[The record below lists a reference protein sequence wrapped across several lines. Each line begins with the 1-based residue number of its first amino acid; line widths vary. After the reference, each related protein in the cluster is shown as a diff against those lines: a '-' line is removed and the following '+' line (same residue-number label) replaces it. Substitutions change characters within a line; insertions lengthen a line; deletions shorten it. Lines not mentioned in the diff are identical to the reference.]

1 MISVG
6 AFFVMKYNE
15 FLEYI
20 YQRYSGNV
28 KLGLDR
34 ITGILQ
40 EMDNPQDSLQGIH
53 VGGTNGKGSTC
64 AACEALLLEHDL
76 HTGLNTSP
84 HLIDYCERFRIDRQ
98 NVPFDRILDIFHRYE
113 ILYERWDASFF
124 EITTAIAFQLFREEQ
139 VKAAVIEVGLGGR
152 LDATNLFTPRVAAIT
167 TIGLDHVKTLG
178 ETPELIAFE
187 KAGIIKSEVPVVL
200 GRIDASPLE
209 VILKQAQFMEAPT
222 YLIDHDFFVTNVVN
236 SAEGV
241 RFDYQFGDFQ
251 LKGIRSNLLGRH
263 QAVNMSIALT
273 AFLLYSRSAGI
284 TPGGD
289 LIRSALGKVLWMGR
303 MQLLQNNPTVI
314 VDGAHNLQGV
324 EVFVNNLQELFP
336 GRKLRFVVS
345 ILADKNYKAMLS
357 SMSSLAEVFYISKNE
372 SERAAEIED
381 QAAVVRELGIAC
393 RTAPTVREA
402 FLQASSEAGP
412 EDVIIGAGSLYTVAE
427 ILSLY

>member
-1 MISVG
+1 M
-6 AFFVMKYNE
+6 MKYNE

-20 YQRYSGNV
+20 YKRYSGNV

-64 AACEALLLEHDL
+64 AASEALLLEHGL

-98 NVPFDRILDIFHRYE
+98 NVSFERILDIFHRFE
-113 ILYERWDASFF
+113 ALFEQWDASFF
-124 EITTAIAFQLFREEQ
+124 EITTAIAFQLFKEEQ

-152 LDATNLFTPRVAAIT
+152 LDATNLFTPQVSAIT
-167 TIGLDHVKTLG
+167 TIGLDHTKTLG
-178 ETPELIAFE
+178 ETLELIAFE
-187 KAGIIKSEVPVVL
+187 KAGIIKPKVPVVL
-200 GRIDASPLE
+200 GRLDASPLE
-209 VILKQAQFMEAPT
+209 VILKQADLMEAPIF
-222 YLIDHDFFVTNVVN
+222 LIGRDFFVTDVVS
-236 SAEGV
+236 SAQGV
-241 RFDYQFGDFQ
+241 RFDYRFGDFQ
-251 LKGIRSNLLGRH
+251 MKEIQSNLLGRH
-263 QAVNMSIALT
+263 QAANMSIALT
-273 AFLLYSRSAGI
+273 AFLLYCRATGI
-284 TPGGD
+284 TPRED

-303 MQLLQNNPTVI
+303 MQLLQSKPTVI

-324 EVFVNNLQELFP
+324 EVFVSNLQELFP

-345 ILADKNYKAMLS
+345 ILADKDYQAMLS

-381 QAAVVRELGIAC
+381 QAAVVRELGINC
-393 RTAPTVREA
+393 KTAPTVREA
-402 FLQASSEAGP
+402 FLQARSEAAP

-427 ILSLY
+427 ILSLF

>member
-1 MISVG
+1 M
-6 AFFVMKYNE
+6 MKYNE

-20 YQRYSGNV
+20 YKRYSGNV

-64 AACEALLLEHDL
+64 AACEALLLEHGL

-84 HLIDYCERFRIDRQ
+84 HLIDYCERFRINRQ
-98 NVPFDRILDIFHRYE
+98 NVSFERILDIFHRYE
-113 ILYERWDASFF
+113 ALFEQWDASFF
-124 EITTAIAFQLFREEQ
+124 EITTAIAFQLFKEEQ

-152 LDATNLFTPRVAAIT
+152 LDATNLFTPQVSAIT
-167 TIGLDHVKTLG
+167 TIGLDHTKTLG
-178 ETPELIAFE
+178 ETLELIAFE
-187 KAGIIKSEVPVVL
+187 KAGIIKPKVPVVL

-209 VILKQAQFMEAPT
+209 VILKQADLMEAPIF
-222 YLIDHDFFVTNVVN
+222 LIGRDFFVADVVS
-236 SAEGV
+236 SAQGV
-241 RFDYQFGDFQ
+241 RFDYRFGDFQ
-251 LKGIRSNLLGRH
+251 MKEIQSNLLGRH
-263 QAVNMSIALT
+263 QATNMSIALT
-273 AFLLYSRSAGI
+273 AFLLYCRATGI
-284 TPGGD
+284 TPRED

-303 MQLLQNNPTVI
+303 MQLLQSKPTVI

-324 EVFVNNLQELFP
+324 EVFVSNLQELFP

-345 ILADKNYKAMLS
+345 ILADKDYQAMLS

-372 SERAAEIED
+372 SERAAEIEV
-381 QAAVVRELGIAC
+381 QAAVVRELGINC
-393 RTAPTVREA
+393 KTAPTVREA
-402 FLQASSEAGP
+402 FLQARAEAAP

-427 ILSLY
+427 ILSLF